1 MVINHTDFSISA
13 VYTVWN
19 PVCMAMWVSVCVCVC
34 LYLWMCECFSV
45 CVCVCVWVHVNVWM
59 FWRMHTKIL
68 TVIISGCEI
77 IGNIYFIFKKIHN
90 YLCDF

>member
-19 PVCMAMWVSVCVCVC
+19 PVCMAMWVCA
-34 LYLWMCECFSV
+34 CFNV
-45 CVCVCVWVHVNVWM
+45 CVCVCVWVPVNVWM

-68 TVIISGCEI
+68 TVVISGCEI